1 MVALFNFFGNI
12 MGYLLW
18 FLYCIFKNY
27 GVAIILFTLVV
38 KVVLFPTSITQQ
50 KNMAKQAK
58 LAEKQKELQKKCGND
73 REKYNEELQKLYE
86 KENMSPYSGCL
97 VTLLPFPIMLGIY
110 YSVIYPLS
118 NTLHIASD
126 AIEKATNY
134 VSMIPGI
141 SSSTSTGNYIQLIIV
156 KNWSVLKEYISG
168 FFSDGDIAKIES
180 FEKGFKVFGIDLL
193 GTPKGSAVSDL
204 LWLIPLL
211 CVLSYWLSTFYMQ
224 RASGQKGQGCMNASL
239 YMMPLLSAY
248 WAYIMPAAVGFYWIV
263 SSLLGFVQ
271 TVIVQNFFSVNHV
284 EAMSEAQHFVT
295 MQNADMALKPLSA
308 DQQAQIAAKI
318 EAQNNQI
325 QDTAQK
331 NKSNSKKKSKSNNAP
346 KNNSNDYI
354 GSGK

>member
-1 MVALFNFFGNI
+1 
-12 MGYLLW
+12 
-18 FLYCIFKNY
+18 
-27 GVAIILFTLVV
+27 
-38 KVVLFPTSITQQ
+38 
-50 KNMAKQAK
+50 
-58 LAEKQKELQKKCGND
+58 
-73 REKYNEELQKLYE
+73 
-86 KENMSPYSGCL
+86 
-97 VTLLPFPIMLGIY
+97 
-110 YSVIYPLS
+110 
-118 NTLHIASD
+118 
-126 AIEKATNY
+126 
-134 VSMIPGI
+134 
-141 SSSTSTGNYIQLIIV
+141 
-156 KNWSVLKEYISG
+156 
-168 FFSDGDIAKIES
+168 
-180 FEKGFKVFGIDLL
+180 
-193 GTPKGSAVSDL
+193 
-204 LWLIPLL
+204 
-211 CVLSYWLSTFYMQ
+211 
-224 RASGQKGQGCMNASL
+224 MNASL

-325 QDTAQK
+325 QATAQK